1 MALNLNSNFNDLN
14 WVEDC
19 LEQGVKYFRNSYRS
33 QPKLLIHKLLC
44 EAAKKPGH
52 LPLIKAV
59 AKHTNL
65 NSKGAALLYA
75 IHDNNPE
82 PITLLFQLLKKDPH
96 ERYRALSTAAFY
108 KNDAIMLMLYNNL
121 NQVDFEEIMTDLAK
135 NNLTEAVHSYRS
147 QHEKITLQKTTVTVQ
162 PRRPRPRL

>member
-1 MALNLNSNFNDLN
+1 MNTEDNLN

-19 LEQGVKYFRNSYRS
+19 LEQGLKYFRNSYQS
-33 QPKLLIHKLLC
+33 QPKLLISKLLC
-44 EAAKKPGH
+44 EAAKKSGH

-65 NSKGAALLYA
+65 NSKSAALIYA
-75 IHDNNPE
+75 IHENNPE
-82 PITLLFQLLKKDPH
+82 PIAFLFQLLKKDPH

-108 KNDAIMLMLYNNL
+108 KNDAIMLMLYKNL
-121 NQVDFEEIMTDLAK
+121 NQVDFEATMADLAK

-147 QHEKITLQKTTVTVQ
+147 QHEKITLQETTVTVQ
-162 PRRPRPRL
+162 HKRPRSRL